1 MNTAQPKQTTAS
13 ALPAGGMFYQPKI
26 NGIRCVWD
34 GTELRTRNGR
44 VITCLDHIKREII
57 RSGIG
62 HYHLDGELFTDAVSF
77 QKLNGLIRRKNPTE
91 DHKAIRFHVF
101 DLAEPGTPQRER
113 LRILQQIT
121 AGMKTVVPVE
131 TIKDGNAAEHYRRF
145 LDQGFEGL
153 IAREPEA
160 DYGNGLYKIKPIFDS
175 EYRVIKTSACTV
187 TLETTDGKTF
197 KIENSTHELK
207 PGDLATVEYSMLT
220 DAGIPFQ
227 GRIKAPRYDL
237 PEEDFTYHSGAVTK
251 KEDWE
256 TFDNIVDA
264 LLFVAKII
272 VIPLVMFVV
281 FCATLLGLLV
291 AS

>member
-26 NGIRCVWD
+26 NGIRALWN
-34 GTELRTRNGR
+34 GAELVTRNGR
-44 VITCLDHIKREII
+44 AITCLDHIKQEII

-62 HYHLDGELFTDAVSF
+62 HYHLDGELFTDKVSF
-77 QKLNGLIRRKNPTE
+77 QQLNGLIRRKNPTE
-91 DHKAIRFHVF
+91 DHKTIQFHVF
-101 DLAEPGTPQRER
+101 DLVEDRTPQHER

-131 TIKDGNAAEHYRRF
+131 TVKNGNAAEHYRRF

-160 DYGNGLYKIKPIFDS
+160 DYGNGLYKIKPVFDS

-207 PGDLATVEYSMLT
+207 PGDRATVEYSMLT
-220 DAGIPFQ
+220 DSGIPFQ
-227 GRIKAPRYDL
+227 GRLKAGRYDL
-237 PEEDFTYHSGAVTK
+237 PEEDFTYHSEPVTK
-251 KEDWE
+251 EEDWQ
-256 TFDNIVDA
+256 TFDSVVDA
-264 LLFVAKII
+264 LLFVAKILI
-272 VIPLVMFVV
+272 VPFVLFVV